1 MKVKIVEIV
10 QQVNYL
16 DLPSVQEVLKKDVI
30 RDYAYILHDKDI
42 KEDGTLKAPHH
53 HIAFRLIEAYEL
65 KHISEKTL
73 NGMNIF
79 LQKRDW

>member
-42 KEDGTLKAPHH
+42 KEDGTLKA
-53 HIAFRLIEAYEL
+53 HITILHSGL
-65 KHISEKTL
+65 
-73 NGMNIF
+73 
-79 LQKRDW
+79 